1 MNSKRCKV
9 GVPQGSKLGLVLSL
23 VMVNNLMM
31 IFKQEALF
39 DEIPSFS
46 TNSWPKRN
54 FDNISANFRGMY
66 CFERLELSVTY
77 SLIALMQLEIS
88 SENLFYAANI
98 RGNNLLQ
105 LFILSKRFGW
115 ICGSVLLYVK
125 LPWNFPLRFE
135 SSAWPMLFATMA
147 TLSVSIVSM
156 RLGSFTYSTFGKLFY
171 KKTKKPLHKQGLHPA
186 EIPKALKRDGLLGF
200 TTRIIWKLHLTSF
213 VVNLPRLGRP
223 QKLSMEANSV
233 CINCAK

>member
-1 MNSKRCKV
+1 MQTPV
-9 GVPQGSKLGLVLSL
+9 
-23 VMVNNLMM
+23 
-31 IFKQEALF
+31 

-46 TNSWPKRN
+46 TNSL
-54 FDNISANFRGMY
+54 M
-66 CFERLELSVTY
+66 
-77 SLIALMQLEIS
+77 ALMRLEIS
-88 SENLFYAANI
+88 SENSFYAANI
-98 RGNNLLQ
+98 RGDNSLQ

-156 RLGSFTYSTFGKLFY
+156 RLGSFTYSTFGSHRGQSFKLFY
-171 KKTKKPLHKQGLHPA
+171 KKIKKPLHKQGLHPA
-186 EIPKALKRDGLLGF
+186 EIPKVLKRDRLLGF
-200 TTRIIWKLHLTSF
+200 TTRIIWKLRLTDF
-213 VVNLPRLGRP
+213 VTTLPRSGRP

-233 CINCAK
+233 CRNCAK

>member
-1 MNSKRCKV
+1 M
-9 GVPQGSKLGLVLSL
+9 KLLKL
-23 VMVNNLMM
+23 N
-31 IFKQEALF
+31 
-39 DEIPSFS
+39 
-46 TNSWPKRN
+46 
-54 FDNISANFRGMY
+54 SANFRGMY

-135 SSAWPMLFATMA
+135 SSVWPMLFATMA

-156 RLGSFTYSTFGKLFY
+156 RLGSFTYSTFGSHRGQSFKLFY

-186 EIPKALKRDGLLGF
+186 EILKALKCDGLLGF
-200 TTRIIWKLHLTSF
+200 TTRIIWKLHFTSF
-213 VVNLPRLGRP
+213 MVNLPRSGRP
-223 QKLSMEANSV
+223 QKLSIEANSV
-233 CINCAK
+233 CIETVQNKHWQKMPEFTRK